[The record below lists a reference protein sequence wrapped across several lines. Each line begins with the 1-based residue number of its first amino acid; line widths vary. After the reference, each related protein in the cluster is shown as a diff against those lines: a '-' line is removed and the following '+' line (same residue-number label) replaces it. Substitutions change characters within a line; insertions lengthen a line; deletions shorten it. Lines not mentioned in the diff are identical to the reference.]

1 MPKLYGN
8 PPVDLGM
15 VDLAPTEMMF
25 WLYCPIK
32 APGGPVIMPANL
44 LQFGAIVDAV
54 RHDLSGD
61 ERDAHPWQSSYVY
74 LTAKTLFVTADN
86 PGNRPGW
93 HSDGFMTDDL
103 NYIWYDGN
111 PTLFWEPLHPIPF
124 TQDDR
129 SSLWEMRDAAEP
141 DVARHITY
149 PNKHL
154 LKLDETVIHRVADMD
169 KPGVRTFVK
178 VSISRDRYNLAGNS
192 INHDLDL
199 DWEYAKRSTERNQP
213 AATVSPC

>member
-8 PPVDLGM
+8 PPIDLGLINL
-15 VDLAPTEMMF
+15 DPTEMMF

-32 APGGPVIMPANL
+32 VPLRSVVIPANL
-44 LQFGAIVDAV
+44 KQFEPIIDAV
-54 RHDLSGD
+54 RSHCMGD
-61 ERDAHPWQSSYVY
+61 ENDAHRWGSSYVY

-103 NYIWYDGN
+103 NFIWYDGN
-111 PTLFWEPLHPIPF
+111 PTLFWEPLHLIPF

-141 DVARHITY
+141 DVARHVTY
-149 PNKHL
+149 PSMHL
-154 LKLDETVIHRVADMD
+154 LKLDETVIHRVADVT

-178 VSISRDRYNLAGNS
+178 VSISRDRYNLVGNS
-192 INHDLDL
+192 INHDLNLGWD
-199 DWEYAKRSTERNQP
+199 YVGRAAERNQP
-213 AATVSPC
+213 APGGMA